1 MGQRDRRF
9 VAVDIG
15 ASFVRT
21 AVLIESGDGWR
32 IEDRRSRPW
41 PARLSLDDQV
51 SWLTRVAGDQAALAG
66 APANADGVG
75 VSFAGAVDR
84 DGLVARWPNR
94 PEWVGIRL
102 KAMLESGWGGAV
114 AIDDDARCAARGEL
128 RCGAAAGFRHALVV
142 TVGTGI
148 GAGIILG
155 GQLFRGPTGLAGDL
169 GHIGMAGE
177 PDGDGLCPCGRRG
190 CVQMAASG
198 RTIDALGAA
207 GGVQDGRGL
216 VAAANSGA
224 GWALSAL
231 ERCGSR
237 LGDAA
242 GNAAALLDLDAVVIG
257 GGLGSRLGEPWYSAL
272 VDAVGRRTLGRTPSV
287 VVRRAA
293 LGDDAELFG
302 AAALAAEFQ
311 AADSSDTT
319 Q

>member
-9 VAVDIG
+9 VAMDIG

-21 AVLIESGDGWR
+21 ALLIEGGDGWR
-32 IEDRRSRPW
+32 IEDRRARPW

-216 VAAANSGA
+216 IAAANSGA

-231 ERCGSR
+231 ERCGRR

-242 GNAAALLDLDAVVIG
+242 GNAAALLDSRRRRHRRRSRLPTGRTVVPRPRRRRRAPDPRQNAERGRSPGDARRRRGALWRGGAG
-257 GGLGSRLGEPWYSAL
+257 GGIP
-272 VDAVGRRTLGRTPSV
+272 GR
-287 VVRRAA
+287 
-293 LGDDAELFG
+293 
-302 AAALAAEFQ
+302 
-311 AADSSDTT
+311 
-319 Q
+319 